1 MNLPTPTD
9 KQLLRKQVVALF
21 KTHDKQELARLSEKV
36 TAKIEQCA
44 WFSEARKIACFHSL
58 DDEVNTHAF
67 IEKWAGVKEIY
78 LPVILDNYHMELHHF
93 TPAGEIS
100 FNRYNIA
107 EPSDG
112 SCCRSEEID
121 LFLIPGVAFD
131 RSLHR
136 LGRGKGYYDRLLK
149 NTAAKK
155 IGLCFDFQLFDTVPS
170 DAHDIAMDAIL
181 TPTETLSSTQ

>member
-1 MNLPTPTD
+1 MTLPTPTD
-9 KQLLRKQVVALF
+9 KQLLRKQVAALF
-21 KTHDKQELARLSEKV
+21 KARDKQELARLSEKV
-36 TAKIEQCA
+36 TAKTEQCA
-44 WFSEARKIACFHSL
+44 WFSEARKIACFYSL

-67 IEKWAGVKEIY
+67 IEKWAEAKDIY
-78 LPVILDNYHMELHHF
+78 LPIILDDCRMELRRF

-136 LGRGKGYYDRLLK
+136 LGRGKGYYDRLLQSAS
-149 NTAAKK
+149 TKK

-170 DAHDIAMDAIL
+170 DVHDIAMDAIL
-181 TPTETLSSTQ
+181 TPSETLSST